1 MDPNYVEDR
10 RRRYALRPESDRRLN
25 SIRFRKGSMEVTDHS
40 PARLLPMATGF
51 AARRTIAA
59 LRKRDIDPSP
69 LLRQAGLAGQDL
81 SKTQERI
88 SAVAQA
94 KLLEL
99 AAEALRDPALG
110 FHLAAEA
117 DPREAGLLFYVA
129 SAAKDLGEAITL
141 FARYCR
147 IVNEAIRAHLTRRPN
162 ELIIEV
168 HIAGVPRFRAA
179 QNTEFGVT
187 VIIKGLRAIAGRT
200 VRPAKIVLAHVRN
213 AGLPEFER
221 FCGCPVEFG
230 GSSDQLIF
238 SNESLA
244 TPLITEDMHLLEVLR
259 PICEEAAKQRETA
272 PGTLRAQV
280 ETEAQKLL
288 PHGRA
293 RRHHV
298 AKKLALSTRT
308 LARRLAT
315 EGTSYEEVVDELRR
329 SLALQYVRTP
339 GISLSQIA
347 WLLGYEG
354 PTSFNHA
361 FRRWTGG
368 PPSAARVEQ
377 QLLPPPAWSI
387 GPASSPGASA

>member
-1 MDPNYVEDR
+1 
-10 RRRYALRPESDRRLN
+10 
-25 SIRFRKGSMEVTDHS
+25 MEVTEET
-40 PARLLPMATGF
+40 RLLPTTTGF
-51 AARRTIAA
+51 AARRAIAA

-69 LLRQAGLAGQDL
+69 LLRQAGLAEEDL
-81 SKTQERI
+81 GKTRDRI
-88 SAVAQA
+88 SAAAQA

-99 AAEALRDPALG
+99 AAGALHDPALG

-147 IVNEAIRAHLTRRPN
+147 IVNEAIRVHLTRRPD
-162 ELIIEV
+162 ELIVEV
-168 HIAGVPRFRAA
+168 SLVAVARFRAA
-179 QNTEFGVT
+179 QNTEFGIAM
-187 VIIKGLRAIAGRT
+187 IIKSLQAIAGRT
-200 VRPAKIVLAHVRN
+200 VRPAKIIMAHVRN
-213 AGLPEFER
+213 GSFAEFER

-238 SNESLA
+238 SNESLTA
-244 TPLITEDMHLLEVLR
+244 PLITEDIHLLEVLR
-259 PICEEAAKQRETA
+259 PICDEAAKQRETV
-272 PGTLRAQV
+272 PGSLRALV

-288 PHGRA
+288 PHGQA

-329 SLALQYVRTP
+329 SLALQYIRTP

-368 PPSAARVEQ
+368 PPSAARVEL
-377 QLLPPPAWSI
+377 LLPPPAWPA
-387 GPASSPGASA
+387 GPASSPAASA